1 MYKTP
6 GPASRPRPFLWE
18 KREEMNI
25 RHATGQDMDALCAL
39 YAEGRRFMAA
49 HGNTAQ
55 WRGGY
60 PGRALLEEDLRR
72 GQLYVCEQGG
82 AVCAAFVFFC
92 GRRAQLC
99 AHRRRLAVRRA
110 VRRGAPALL
119 TRARKGRGHGLP
131 AVLHAALRKPAHRH
145 APEQPAHAQPAAQA
159 GVCAVRRHPP
169 GKRQPAPCL
178 SAQVRRAVCL
188 PCARCAII
196 GG

>member
-6 GPASRPRPFLWE
+6 GPASRPRRFLWE

-72 GQLYVCEQGG
+72 GSCM
-82 AVCAAFVFFC
+82 CAN
-92 GRRAQLC
+92 RAAPC
-99 AHRRRLAVRRA
+99 VRRLCFLWAKS
-110 VRRGAPALL
+110 PAMR
-119 TRARKGRGHGLP
+119 T
-131 AVLHAALRKPAHRH
+131 
-145 APEQPAHAQPAAQA
+145 
-159 GVCAVRRHPP
+159 
-169 GKRQPAPCL
+169 
-178 SAQVRRAVCL
+178 
-188 PCARCAII
+188 
-196 GG
+196 

>member
-82 AVCAAFVFFC
+82 AVCAAFVFFVGEEPSYAHIDGAWLC
-92 GRRAQLC
+92 G
-99 AHRRRLAVRRA
+99 
-110 VRRGAPALL
+110 GP
-119 TRARKGRGHGLP
+119 
-131 AVLHAALRKPAHRH
+131 
-145 APEQPAHAQPAAQA
+145 
-159 GVCAVRRHPP
+159 
-169 GKRQPAPCL
+169 
-178 SAQVRRAVCL
+178 
-188 PCARCAII
+188 
-196 GG
+196 